1 MTVFPRRA
9 ATMLALAA
17 AAVAAV
23 ALTTTLSAPA
33 GAAPAAAPAAVGPLT
48 WSDEFTGPAGSAPD
62 PAKWGRDTGGGGFG
76 NSELEYYTTGNSNAA
91 LDGAGNLV
99 ITAKRE
105 NPANYQCWYGTCQYT
120 SARLLTSGKFTQQYG
135 RIESRIKIP
144 RGQGLWPAFWML
156 GDNIG
161 SVGWPTSGE
170 IDIMENIGREPN
182 LVHGSLHGPG
192 YSGGNPLT
200 GQYALPGGGA
210 FADGFHTFSVD
221 WSPNQVSW
229 AVDGVTYQT
238 KTSAQTNGN
247 AWAFNHPF
255 FIILNVAVGGTWPG
269 SPDASSTFPQTMT
282 VDYVRAYANSG
293 GTTPPPA
300 GAGAITGLAGKC
312 VDVAGANTANG
323 TPVQLYTCNGTAAQ
337 NWALATDGSVRAL
350 GKCLDVSAGST
361 ADGANVQLWDC
372 NGSGAQK
379 WTYTAGRDLVNPQAN
394 KCLDVRGNSSADGT
408 RLQIWTCTGGAN
420 QKWTVAGR

>member
-1 MTVFPRRA
+1 MTVSRRRLATIVAVA
-9 ATMLALAA
+9 AT
-17 AAVAAV
+17 AV
-23 ALTTTLSAPA
+23 ALTTTGAPA
-33 GAAPAAAPAAVGPLT
+33 GAAPAAPAAVGPLT
-48 WSDEFTGPAGSAPD
+48 WSDEFNGPAGSAPD

-76 NSELEYYTTGNSNAA
+76 NSELEYYTTGTSNAA

-99 ITAKRE
+99 ITARRE
-105 NPANYQCWYGTCQYT
+105 NPANYQCWYGTCTYT
-120 SARLLTSGKFTQQYG
+120 SARLLTSSTFTQAYG
-135 RIESRIKIP
+135 WFEARIRIP
-144 RGQGLWPAFWML
+144 RGQGIWPAFWML
-156 GDNIG
+156 GNNLG
-161 SVGWPTSGE
+161 SVGWPGSGE
-170 IDIMENIGREPN
+170 LDIMENIGREPGI
-182 LVHGSLHGPG
+182 VHGSAHGPG

-200 GQYALPGGGA
+200 GQYALPAGQA
-210 FADGFHTFSVD
+210 FADGFHTFAIDWTPGSVSWSVD
-221 WSPNQVSW
+221 G
-229 AVDGVTYQT
+229 AVYETHTPADTH
-238 KTSAQTNGN
+238 GN
-247 AWAFNHPF
+247 PWVYDHPF
-255 FIILNVAVGGTWPG
+255 FFILNVAVGGTWPG

-312 VDVAGANTANG
+312 VDVAAAGTANG

-337 NWALATDGSVRAL
+337 NWTLAADGSVRAL

-394 KCLDVRGNSSADGT
+394 KCLDVRGNNSADGT

-420 QKWTVAGR
+420 QKWTVPGR